1 MYSKYET
8 LEPVL
13 LERLTWIEAETL
25 PVVDMAKAVAK
36 AILDKVLQDIE
47 KML

>member
-8 LEPVL
+8 LEPVWQA
-13 LERLTWIEAETL
+13 TPATAEKG
-25 PVVDMAKAVAK
+25 KAVAK
-36 AILDKVLQDIE
+36 AILDQVLQDIE